1 MSVLVTGCAGFIGSN
16 VSRLLLEEGH
26 KVFGVDNLN
35 DAYSVRLKNWRLNK
49 LKQLNGFTFNQLDI
63 SDQNAISPI
72 FSNQLTNGDKLS
84 VVFNLGAMAGVRAS
98 VDNPSIYYDS
108 NVTGTLNLL
117 ELCREFDTRK
127 FVLSSTS
134 SVYGDQTKVP
144 FKESY
149 NTDRP
154 LSPYAASKKAAEALL
169 YSYHHIHGID
179 TAVLRYFTVYGPAGR
194 PDMSIFR
201 FIKGIAE
208 EETITVFGD
217 GSQSRDFTY
226 VGDIARGTILASQLS
241 GHTTINLGNDTP
253 VVLTEVIKIIEK
265 HLNKKAKIKY
275 EDIHSADVKQTW
287 ANIDIAKSK
296 LNWTPSI
303 DIEEGVR
310 NTVNWYQENRDWAKY
325 LT

>member
-1 MSVLVTGCAGFIGSN
+1 MT
-16 VSRLLLEEGH
+16 RLLLEEGH

-35 DAYSVRLKNWRLNK
+35 NAYSINLKNWRLNN

-63 SDQNAISPI
+63 SDQSALSQI
-72 FSNQLTNGDKLS
+72 FSNQLINGDKLS

-98 VDNPSIYYDS
+98 VDNPSMYYDS

-117 ELCREFDTRK
+117 ELCKKFDIPK

-144 FKESY
+144 FKESL

-169 YSYHHIHGID
+169 YTYHHIHGID
-179 TAVLRYFTVYGPAGR
+179 TAILRYFTVYGPAGR
-194 PDMSIFR
+194 PDMSIFK

-208 EETITVFGD
+208 GDAITVYGD

-226 VGDIARGTILASQLS
+226 VDDIARGTILASKLS
-241 GHTTINLGNDTP
+241 GHHTVNLGNDTP
-253 VVLTEVIKIIEK
+253 VVLTKVIKIIEGN
-265 HLNKKAKIKY
+265 LNKKAQINY

-287 ANIDIAKSK
+287 ANIDLAKSK
-296 LNWTPSI
+296 LGWTPSI
-303 DIEEGVR
+303 DIEKGIT
-310 NTVNWYQENRDWAKY
+310 NTVHWYLENRNWAKY

>member
-1 MSVLVTGCAGFIGSN
+1 M
-16 VSRLLLEEGH
+16 SRLLLEEGH

-194 PDMSIFR
+194 PDMSIFK
-201 FIKGIAE
+201 FIRAIFEGE
-208 EETITVFGD
+208 PMTLFGD
-217 GSQSRDFTY
+217 GGQRDFTF
-226 VGDIARGTILASQLS
+226 VDDVARGVIAAQRPL
-241 GHTTINLGNDTP
+241 GYEIINLGGDRP
-253 VVLTEVIKIIEK
+253 VVITDIVKMLEDEIGREAVIKYGPR
-265 HLNKKAKIKY
+265 A
-275 EDIHSADVKQTW
+275 SADIQATW
-287 ANIDIAKSK
+287 ANIDRANRLLDWQPRVS
-296 LNWTPSI
+296 
-303 DIEEGVR
+303 IEEGLSL
-310 NTVNWYQENRDWAKY
+310 TVQWYRENRDWAKG
-325 LT
+325 LGKNLPA